1 MKRTIKF
8 RVWDKQE
15 NSFYSEEYLKHFN
28 VAVSWDGKTIYQ
40 NFVSGEREVGNE
52 VIIQQFTGV
61 VTETEKEIYEGDI
74 VSYKSKTQD
83 RIGVV
88 QFCVYYNGWAVKD
101 SKAYPES
108 DFGVERMDSPFMCFS
123 DLKVIGNI
131 FENPELLK

>member
-1 MKRTIKF
+1 MDYNMTNRRTIKF
-8 RVWDKQE
+8 RVWDTEQKW
-15 NSFYSEEYLKHFN
+15 YLEYYDVNANHEDALLDEIFDQ
-28 VAVSWDGKTIYQ
+28 SD
-40 NFVSGEREVGNE
+40 FVF
-52 VIIQQFTGV
+52 QQFTGV

-74 VSYKSKTQD
+74 VSYRSKTQD